1 MDCSLPGS
9 SIHAIS
15 PVGIL
20 ERVAISYSRG
30 SSWPRDQTCISV
42 SSAFAAG
49 FFTTVP
55 LGNSQFKAW
64 CGLILAKIIGLAHK
78 PLNFNQS
85 SSHYLLFLSFM
96 KKMRWLDD
104 WMDMSSSKR
113 WELMMHREAWRAAL
127 HGVTKSWTWLR
138 DWTELNWWEEKTTI
152 PSQKQKGTA
161 KHNRKTKQSKCE
173 PELLPTLFFQK
184 GRLKVVAILSEGLPW

>member
-42 SSAFAAG
+42 SPAFAAG

-55 LGNSQFKAW
+55 PGKPQFKAW
-64 CGLILAKIIGLAHK
+64 CGLILAQIIGLAHK
-78 PLNFNQS
+78 PLNFNQG
-85 SSHYLLFLSFM
+85 SSHYPLFLSFM
-96 KKMRWLDD
+96 KKMRWLDDITD

-138 DWTELNWWEEKTTI
+138 DWNELNWWEEKTTI

-161 KHNRKTKQSKCE
+161 KHNRKKNKTKQMRARTITYSVFSK
-173 PELLPTLFFQK
+173 
-184 GRLKVVAILSEGLPW
+184 G